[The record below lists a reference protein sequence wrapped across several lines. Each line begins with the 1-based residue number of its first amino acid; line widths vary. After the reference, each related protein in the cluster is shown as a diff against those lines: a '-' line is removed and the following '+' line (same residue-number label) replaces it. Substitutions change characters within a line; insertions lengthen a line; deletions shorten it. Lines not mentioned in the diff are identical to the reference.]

1 MNEPGT
7 KTTPTDKPTHS
18 VKLTEEEAALKA
30 RKVIT
35 VAQAKVLFRRSIH
48 TDEDLIRKS
57 GMGASSVNRFWQGTL
72 PTKGMAWNGIA
83 GVLESILVEHVKI
96 NP

>member
-1 MNEPGT
+1 MKEDGS
-7 KTTPTDKPTHS
+7 KTTPTEKPTHN

-35 VAQAKVLFRRSIH
+35 VAQAKALFRKSIF
-48 TDEDLIRKS
+48 TDEDLERKS
-57 GMGASSVNRFWQGTL
+57 GMGASSVDRFWKGTL

-83 GVLESILVEHVKI
+83 GILESILVEHVKI
-96 NP
+96 KP